1 MFSSI
6 TTAPALDET
15 SPKSSPPW
23 VWIGFFFAA
32 AFFVIEVLFVAM
44 ELDEA
49 SINLFLTLISIGGWI
64 YWLVCVHRFHKI
76 LAELSN
82 GRYPIAPGEAAGRHI
97 IPFYNLVWI
106 FKWPAE
112 MSDYINQRGRVKMI
126 NGYLIGAVLLF
137 ALLTRFVDGAIGLA
151 FLFAVTLYIS
161 AKLKK
166 HVAEVKGVD
175 PNKLPPLPDPDM
187 FRSRDTAA
195 ASNPAPV
202 MNEPTPPTVEW

>member
-1 MFSSI
+1 
-6 TTAPALDET
+6 
-15 SPKSSPPW
+15 
-23 VWIGFFFAA
+23 
-32 AFFVIEVLFVAM
+32 
-44 ELDEA
+44 
-49 SINLFLTLISIGGWI
+49 
-64 YWLVCVHRFHKI
+64 
-76 LAELSN
+76 
-82 GRYPIAPGEAAGRHI
+82 
-97 IPFYNLVWI
+97 
-106 FKWPAE
+106 
-112 MSDYINQRGRVKMI
+112 MI